1 MSFGFEENKF
11 YIDVKP
17 IGREV
22 YTPIEEFKLRA
33 RSLAN
38 KHENIWLSFS
48 GGSDSQ
54 ITMLAFKEQNIPF
67 KCAFMYL
74 PKYNENEFAQVKAL
88 TKKHNLDLFVVPLD
102 PYVLKDEILSKSK
115 ELDIPPNQILHSIFL
130 GKLPKDITFIQC
142 FNGPDFYVKDNTP
155 YVLETANSVE
165 YARLRA
171 MQTLYNDRTVVG
183 FEKDEAV
190 QCSVL
195 KDSTVQGILKAWN
208 YYNIEGLSYL
218 GEEPISVINY
228 WDLFIKPAFIG
239 KHWGDKVTY
248 YPKYQ
253 GIEKVDFIID
263 GMEHKYRE
271 NQIFFDV
278 YKLIDLIESDN
289 PTKRFYQRS

>member
-1 MSFGFEENKF
+1 MSFGFENDKF
-11 YIDVKP
+11 YIDIKP

-22 YTPIEEFKLRA
+22 WKPREEFEFRA

-38 KHENIWLSFS
+38 KYENIWLSFS

-74 PKYNENEFAQVKAL
+74 PKYNDNEYAQVKEL

-102 PYVLKDEILSKSK
+102 PYLLKDEILSKSQ

-130 GKLPKDITFIQC
+130 NKLPSDITFVQG
-142 FNGPDFYVKDNTP
+142 FNGPDFYVKNNIP
-155 YVLETANSVE
+155 YILESANSVE

-171 MQTLYNDRTVVG
+171 MQTLCNDRTVVG

-190 QCSVL
+190 LASVL
-195 KDSTVQGILKAWN
+195 KDSVVQGALHAWN
-208 YYNIEGLSYL
+208 YYSIDGLSYL

-228 WDLFIKPAFIG
+228 WDLFIKPVFIG
-239 KHWGDKVTY
+239 KNWGDKVTY

-253 GIEKVDFIID
+253 GIEKVDFIVN

-278 YKLIDLIESDN
+278 YKLIDLIESAN